1 MAQAKYI
8 KAYYLN
14 DDQLKKGLK
23 SLKEKGIEILDVL
36 TPFPVHGLDKVLGYR
51 RSWIARVG
59 FIGGAIGA
67 LSGFLFQ
74 TWVFTKAYPLNFGG
88 KPFFSSPSFIPV
100 TFECTVLF
108 AAFAMVFAFLIRSKL
123 GPGAMPIIHD
133 EKITDD
139 RFLVL
144 VGLGKDKDASE
155 NNISAISQS
164 LSASGA
170 EGITVKDDVELSK
183 NY

>member
-8 KAYYLN
+8 KAYYTD
-14 DDQLKKGLK
+14 DDQLIHGLK
-23 SLKEKGIEILDVL
+23 NLKKQGVKILDVL

-67 LSGFLFQ
+67 ASGFLFQ
-74 TWVFTKAYPLNFGG
+74 AWVFTRAYPLNIGG
-88 KPFFSSPSFIPV
+88 KPFLAVPSFIPV

-108 AAFAMVFAFLIRSKL
+108 AAFAMVFAFLFRSKL
-123 GPGAMPIIHD
+123 GPGADPIIHD

-144 VGLGKDKDASE
+144 VGAGDDTSGKNATD
-155 NNISAISQS
+155 ISKS
-164 LSASGA
+164 LKESGA
-170 EGITVKDDVELSK
+170 KGITVKDDVDITQ